1 MRMVSLF
8 MLIPFWRAFCVTIL
22 TGRTTRIGWDL
33 AGNPLQTGFLLTIF
47 WFMRCRC
54 RFPLDVLSGFSK
66 PPLPFYILHLHI
78 DIIVLLV
85 VLWAQHETRLGRKWI
100 HEVSGCP
107 HIPKRL
113 DEFNSLTKMASSR
126 KHVLWKQNVM
136 PPLIRR
142 YYLEATPANKFWY

>member
-8 MLIPFWRAFCVTIL
+8 MLIPFWRALCIAKLIRWATR
-22 TGRTTRIGWDL
+22 TGRDL
-33 AGNPLQTGFLLTIF
+33 ARNFLQSWFFLNISRF
-47 WFMRCRC
+47 WRCNC

-66 PPLPFYILHLHI
+66 PLPHYFLNLHI

-113 DEFNSLTKMASSR
+113 DEFNSLTKMASGR

-142 YYLEATPANKFWY
+142 YYLEATPAKKFWY